1 MDASFRIGRWCI
13 AFAAVCLPAML
24 MVGAD
29 PAEAGSGKL
38 MERILA
44 KMDSDGD
51 GALSAAEG
59 EAAAEAIFERRD
71 TNGDGILTREEFMAP
86 AGNVR
91 LSADQRDKLDSFRAG
106 RFTSMDADGN
116 GQVKAAEYFASAQH
130 RFEAADGNGD
140 GRVTKEEL
148 RALGDAL

>member
-1 MDASFRIGRWCI
+1 MHASFRMRRRWWMT
-13 AFAAVCLPAML
+13 AVCLPAMF
-24 MVGAD
+24 MVIAGS
-29 PAEAGSGKL
+29 AEAGSGEL

-59 EAAAEAIFERRD
+59 EAAAEAIFERRAA
-71 TNGDGILTREEFMAP
+71 NGDGILTREEFMAP
-86 AGNVR
+86 AGSYR
-91 LSADQRDKLDSFRAG
+91 LSADQQEKLDSFRAG
-106 RFTSMDADGN
+106 RFTVIDANGD
-116 GQVKAAEYFASAQH
+116 GQVKAEEYFTAAQH

-148 RALGDAL
+148 RALGNAL